1 MKKKKL
7 SISSDKTQLSRFS
20 GDKEAWP
27 VYISVGNIAKSVCRQ
42 TSKRAM
48 ILLGYIP
55 ITKLECLS
63 EATCKDRAYR
73 LFHYCM
79 SYILRLFSEL
89 SS

>member
-1 MKKKKL
+1 MKRQLL

-27 VYISVGNIAKSVCRQ
+27 VYISVGNIAKSVRRQ
-42 TSKRAM
+42 TSKCAM

-63 EATCKDRAYR
+63 EATRKDRAYR

-79 SYILRLFSEL
+79 SYILGLFSEL